1 VAASFTRSCGEVI
14 LPGFKLSRSSVA
26 SRSVTPRHA
35 TSLSIGGKA
44 VARAQPPR
52 ARSIPSSARLTTCW
66 IAESQPQAA
75 LVILLDVPQRKT
87 DEAVAEAVPLT
98 AARTSA
104 ASGGGP
110 GANDPLVGE
119 LRRAGLLPLL
129 VLHLLASGPSYGNA
143 LIEGISISTGGLISV
158 NPNTMYPLLRALEES
173 EFVTGEW
180 EHPER
185 RSRRFYAITE
195 QGELERQRLA
205 AEIKPRLEEV
215 ASALEL
221 LRRVL

>member
-1 VAASFTRSCGEVI
+1 MGV
-14 LPGFKLSRSSVA
+14 SR
-26 SRSVTPRHA
+26 R
-35 TSLSIGGKA
+35 
-44 VARAQPPR
+44 Q
-52 ARSIPSSARLTTCW
+52 
-66 IAESQPQAA
+66 
-75 LVILLDVPQRKT
+75 T
-87 DEAVAEAVPLT
+87 DEAVAEAVLLS
-98 AARTSA
+98 AARA
-104 ASGGGP
+104 AAAAGGGP
-110 GANDPLVGE
+110 GTTDPLVGE

-129 VLHLLASGPSYGNA
+129 VLHLLSSGPSYGNA

-158 NPNTMYPLLRALEES
+158 NPNTMYPLLRSLEEN

-195 QGELERQRLA
+195 QGEVERQRLA
-205 AEIKPRLEEV
+205 AEIKPRLEQV

>member
-1 VAASFTRSCGEVI
+1 M
-14 LPGFKLSRSSVA
+14 
-26 SRSVTPRHA
+26 
-35 TSLSIGGKA
+35 
-44 VARAQPPR
+44 
-52 ARSIPSSARLTTCW
+52 
-66 IAESQPQAA
+66 
-75 LVILLDVPQRKT
+75 PQRKT